1 MKRLLYFSA
10 ALVMSLCLN
19 SCGLLQI
26 PGDIV
31 RGTVNI
37 FR

>member
-1 MKRLLYFSA
+1 MKRVLYFCA
-10 ALVMSLCLN
+10 ALLVSLSLN

-31 RGTVNI
+31 RGVVGA
-37 FR
+37 F